1 MQKLSFSV
9 KPKARAKMVRVILL
23 KIELNILYH
32 CAGGPVLVAAAGTA
46 SARPNGE
53 NAVFVFKRPI
63 VP

>member
-1 MQKLSFSV
+1 MQKLFFSQTES
-9 KPKARAKMVRVILL
+9 PCYNGRVILL
-23 KIELNILYH
+23 KIELNILFH